1 MVYFS
6 DRDGETVRS
15 GGTTM
20 IGDHIIMNGSLAM
33 PTEAVFPLDDVDVTY
48 GYGCYE
54 TLKVR
59 DGVLYFPEF
68 HEERL
73 LRSAA
78 ILGIEH
84 TIQSGAV
91 VAALKALVQA
101 EAARTCNIKIMLTG
115 HEGRS
120 ADWYAF
126 LLPPILPSATVYEQG
141 VSCLLFRGER
151 HFPAAKSLSMLL
163 STVAYRCA
171 TTRGCYDALLV
182 NGRGEITE
190 GTRTNV
196 FYVRRGVSDTVF
208 TPPARDVLAGITRRT
223 LMAALAESG
232 VRTVE
237 RPLSL
242 DDALGGEFAL
252 AVTSTSSRVIPVRSL
267 IGAAGPAGLPAPVLD
282 PASAALDCAVTESVM
297 SPELSRVQAL
307 YDYWLERYAEHQS

>member
-1 MVYFS
+1 
-6 DRDGETVRS
+6 
-15 GGTTM
+15 M
-20 IGDHIIMNGSLAM
+20 IGAWIIINGRLAA
-33 PTEAVFPLDDVDVTY
+33 PSEAVFSLDDIDVTY

-59 DGVLYFPEF
+59 DGILYFPEF

-78 ILGIEH
+78 ILGIAH
-84 TIQSGAV
+84 TITPGSV
-91 VAALKALVQA
+91 VAALKALIHA
-101 EAARTCNIKIMLTG
+101 ETAPACNIKVLLTG
-115 HEGRS
+115 HEGRP

-126 LLPPILPSATVYEQG
+126 LLPPILPPATAYEQG

-190 GTRTNV
+190 GTRTNI
-196 FYVRRGVSDTVF
+196 FYARRGVSDAVF
-208 TPPARDVLAGITRRT
+208 TPPARDVLEGITRRT
-223 LMAALAESG
+223 LMQALAESG
-232 VRTVE
+232 VRTIE

-242 DDALGGEFAL
+242 GDALCGEFAL
-252 AVTSTSSRVIPVRSL
+252 AVTSTSSRIIPVRSL
-267 IGAAGPAGLPAPVLD
+267 DGASGPEGVPTPVLD
-282 PASAALDCAVTESVM
+282 PAGALLAGSMLESM
-297 SPELSRVQAL
+297 MAPELARVGVL
-307 YDYWLERYAEHQS
+307 YDSWLDRYARQ

>member
-1 MVYFS
+1 
-6 DRDGETVRS
+6 
-15 GGTTM
+15 M
-20 IGDHIIMNGSLAM
+20 IGKVMIINGRLAV
-33 PTEAVFPLDDVDVTY
+33 PSEAMFPLDDVDVTY

-78 ILGIEH
+78 ILGIVH
-84 TIQSGAV
+84 TIQPGAV
-91 VAALKALVQA
+91 VAALKVLVRT
-101 EAARTCNIKIMLTG
+101 EAALACNIKIMLTG
-115 HEGRS
+115 HEGRP

-126 LLPPILPSATVYEQG
+126 LLPPVLPPSTAYEQG
-141 VSCLLFRGER
+141 VNCLLFRGER

-196 FYVRRGVSDTVF
+196 FYVRRGVSDAVF
-208 TPPARDVLAGITRRT
+208 TPPACDVLAGITRRT

-232 VRTVE
+232 VRTIE

-267 IGAAGPAGLPAPVLD
+267 AGAVGPAGLPAPVLD
-282 PASAALDCAVTESVM
+282 PAGAALDSAISESVM
-297 SPELSRVQAL
+297 APELERVQAL
-307 YDYWLERYAEHQS
+307 YDSWLERYAEHTS

>member
-1 MVYFS
+1 
-6 DRDGETVRS
+6 
-15 GGTTM
+15 M
-20 IGDHIIMNGSLAM
+20 IGDRIIINGSLAM
-33 PTEAVFPLDDVDVTY
+33 PAEAVFPLDDVDVTY

-59 DGVLYFPEF
+59 DGVLFFPEF

-78 ILGIEH
+78 ILGIVH
-84 TIQSGAV
+84 SIPPGSV

-101 EAARTCNIKIMLTG
+101 EAAHTCNIKIMLTG
-115 HEGRS
+115 HEGRP

-196 FYVRRGVSDTVF
+196 FYVRRGVSDAVF
-208 TPPARDVLAGITRRT
+208 TPPAVDVLAGITRRT

-232 VRTVE
+232 VRTIE
-237 RPLSL
+237 QPLSL
-242 DDALGGEFAL
+242 DDALGGDFEL
-252 AVTSTSSRVIPVRSL
+252 AVTSTSSRVIPVRTL
-267 IGAAGPAGLPAPVLD
+267 LGLAESEGHIAPVAS
-282 PASAALDCAVTESVM
+282 PAQPAASSFTLGEAPGTKRIRTIYDEW
-297 SPELSRVQAL
+297 LSR
-307 YDYWLERYAEHQS
+307 YASSI